1 MILNLSW
8 VLISLGLL
16 YGGAVW
22 LVRGSASAALRL
34 GISPLMVGLTIVD
47 CGTSTP
53 ELLVSAKAAW
63 TGHGDL
69 ALGNVIGSNIFNT
82 GVILGLAAVVC
93 PLRVQ
98 FQLLRL
104 DAPVMLLVAVAFWGF
119 FRDALISRA
128 EAAVFCAG
136 LATYTLLQ
144 VSLARREANA
154 TVEQEFN
161 EAVPPASRHWGLDV
175 ALIVCGLGLLLAGSR
190 LLVENAAALARG
202 WGVREAVIGLTIVAA
217 GTSMPEL
224 ATSVVAAWRK
234 QADIAVGNVVGS
246 NIFNILAILG
256 LSGLLT
262 PLAGPEIRSVEVY
275 VMLVLTAILVPL
287 LWSGLTVKRWE
298 GALLL
303 SCYGLYLVL
312 IWPD

>member
-34 GISPLMVGLTIVD
+34 GISPLMVGLTIVA